1 MPRHERVEIEAML
14 PEIGDLLWMQGD
26 GRQPTMVAGGGA
38 AGESGISV
46 LRLHFDESVHLTGTF
61 RQHAVFFQMSPE
73 MGFHCRFADRGLR
86 HRPGLGQLA
95 IVPSGVDIV
104 VDADDS
110 LDTVVVAIDPSR
122 FALAAAEDS
131 ALDAR
136 IIERFICFDTALLEL
151 ARHLSLE
158 CVQSYPN
165 GPLFWTEL
173 ASGFMDGL
181 IARHSTV
188 AQQPTR
194 GTLGSEMFGRLR
206 DYIMAHLDGPIEV
219 TALARMAGRS
229 PFHFS
234 RVFARS
240 VGVTPHRYIV
250 HVRLQRAIELMRE
263 GRLSLAEIAART
275 GFADQSHLTRWVRR
289 VYGVSLTELAVGP
302 DPAKLAELAPFLRQD
317 FAGAYPA

>member
-1 MPRHERVEIEAML
+1 ML
-14 PEIGDLLWMQGD
+14 PAIGDLSWVQGD
-26 GRQPTMVAGGGA
+26 GKEPTMVASGGA
-38 AGESGISV
+38 AGESGITV
-46 LRLHFDESVHLTGTF
+46 MRVHFDESVHVTGTV

-73 MGFHCRFADRGLR
+73 MGFHCRFADRALW

-110 LDTVVVAIDPSR
+110 LDAVLVAIDPSR

-136 IIERFICFDTALLEL
+136 IIERFICFDDALLEI
-151 ARHLSLE
+151 ARRLSLE
-158 CVQSYPN
+158 CVRSYPN

-188 AQQPTR
+188 ACRPTK
-194 GTLGSEMFGRLR
+194 GTLGRAAFARLR
-206 DYIMAHLDGPIEV
+206 DYIMAHLDGAIEV
-219 TALARMAGRS
+219 TALAEMAGRS

-250 HVRLQRAIELMRE
+250 HLRLQRAIELMRA

-275 GFADQSHLTRWVRR
+275 GFADQSHLTRWGKR
-289 VYGVSLTELAVGP
+289 VYGVSLTELAIGP
-302 DPAKLAELAPFLRQD
+302 DPAKLAELAPFL
-317 FAGAYPA
+317 GG

>member
-1 MPRHERVEIEAML
+1 MTSML
-14 PEIGDLLWMQGD
+14 PALGDLSWMQGD
-26 GRQPTMVAGGGA
+26 GKQPSMVTSGGA
-38 AGESGISV
+38 AGESGITV

-73 MGFHCRFADRGLR
+73 MGFHCRFADRALL

-104 VDADDS
+104 VDADES
-110 LDTVVVAIDPSR
+110 LDTVLVAIDPSR
-122 FALAAAEDS
+122 FALAAAEDA

-136 IIERFICFDTALLEL
+136 IVEQLICFDSALLEL
-151 ARHLSLE
+151 ARRLSLE

-173 ASGFMDGL
+173 ASGFIDRL

-188 AQQPTR
+188 ALQRTK
-194 GTLGSEMFGRLR
+194 GTLGRDAFARLR

-219 TALARMAGRS
+219 TALAEMTGRS

-250 HVRLQRAIELMRE
+250 HLRLQRAIELMRD

-275 GFADQSHLTRWVRR
+275 GFADQSHLTRWGRR
-289 VYGVSLTELAVGP
+289 VYGVSLTELAIGP
-302 DPAKLAELAPFLRQD
+302 DAAKLAELAPFLRQD
-317 FAGAYPA
+317 FA